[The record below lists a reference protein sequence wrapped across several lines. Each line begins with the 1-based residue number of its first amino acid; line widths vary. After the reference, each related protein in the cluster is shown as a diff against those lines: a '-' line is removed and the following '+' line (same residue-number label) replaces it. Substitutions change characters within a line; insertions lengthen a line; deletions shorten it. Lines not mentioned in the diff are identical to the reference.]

1 MTSKRSA
8 ALSALFIA
16 AAAAGCGVVADAPA
30 ARREAAAEAAF
41 PPTGRM
47 IEVEGLSIHAHV
59 EGRPRGEAPDV
70 VLIHGASGNTR
81 DFTHSLT
88 ARLAPRYRVIAFD
101 RPGLGWSED
110 GGERAISPE
119 AQAAILRAA
128 AAQLGVENPIVV
140 GHSYGASVALAW
152 ALQDPGATRGVVSVA
167 GATMPWPGGLGPWYA
182 ITGSRLGQAT
192 VVPMLAAFAPMS
204 RADAAIAA
212 IFAPDPVPEGYGAH
226 VGAGLS
232 LRRSALIANAR
243 QVNGLRPSVVA
254 MAARYPDLAVPVEII
269 HGTADR
275 IVPYEIHAVPLAGTL
290 PRARLTTLEGAGHM
304 PHHTRPDAV
313 LAAIARLAGR

>member
-1 MTSKRSA
+1 MTSTRSA
-8 ALSALFIA
+8 ALSALLIA

-30 ARREAAAEAAF
+30 SRREAAAEAAY
-41 PPTGRM
+41 PPTGKM
-47 IEVEGLSIHAHV
+47 IEVEGLRIHAHV
-59 EGRPRGEAPDV
+59 EGRAPGSAPDV

-88 ARLAPRYRVIAFD
+88 ARLAPHYRVIAFD

-119 AQAAILRAA
+119 AQAALLRAA
-128 AAQLGVENPIVV
+128 AAQLGVRDPIVV
-140 GHSYGASVALAW
+140 GHSYGAAVALAW
-152 ALQDPGATRGVVSVA
+152 ALEAPEATRGVVTIA
-167 GATMPWPGGLGPWYA
+167 GATMPWPGGLGPWYS

-192 VVPMLAAFAPMS
+192 VVPMLAAFAPLS

-212 IFAPDPVPEGYGAH
+212 IFAPDPVPTGYGAH

-232 LRRSALIANAR
+232 LRRATIAANAR

-254 MAARYPDLAVPVEII
+254 MSARYPGLAVPVEVI

-275 IVPYEIHAVPLAGTL
+275 IVPYEIHAVPLTDTL
-290 PRARLTTLEGAGHM
+290 PQARLTTLEGVGHM
-304 PHHTRPDAV
+304 PHHSRPDAV